1 MFNETRSAVS
11 CSIVLEL
18 LKGPASTPRT
28 PGIAFARS
36 STTFFASASSP
47 HTKTSQSTCLD
58 MSFNN
63 SALTLLKA
71 ETNLEPLGRNLEVNS
86 PADPSQ
92 TPTVRV
98 GEPPTA
104 VSSGTV
110 TLTIICP
117 GLMEDFS
124 DLIVS
129 GSATKGTVTTRMSA
143 FDATSGLTRPY
154 TRELLPIVVW
164 ILLAA
169 AFALSAS
176 LDPIMTS

>member
-1 MFNETRSAVS
+1 MFKETRSAVN

-18 LKGPASTPRT
+18 LRGPASTPRT
-28 PGIAFARS
+28 PGIALARS

-47 HTKTSQSTCLD
+47 HTRTSQSTCLEI
-58 MSFNN
+58 SFNS
-63 SALTLLKA
+63 SALTLLNA
-71 ETNLEPLGRNLEVNS
+71 ETSLAPFGRNLEANS

-117 GLMEDFS
+117 GLMEDFN

-129 GSATKGTVTTRMSA
+129 GSAAKGTVTTRMSA
-143 FDATSGLTRPY
+143 FDATSGLPRPY
-154 TRELLPIVVW
+154 NRELTPQVDW
-164 ILLAA
+164 MFLAA
-169 AFALSAS
+169 DWALS
-176 LDPIMTS
+176 

>member
-18 LKGPASTPRT
+18 LRGPASTPWT
-28 PGIAFARS
+28 PGIALAS
-36 STTFFASASSP
+36 SRTTFFASASSP
-47 HTKTSQSTCLD
+47 QTRTSQSTCLD
-58 MSFNN
+58 MSFNI
-63 SALTLLKA
+63 SALTLLNA
-71 ETNLEPLGRNLEVNS
+71 ETNLAPLGRNLEANS

-110 TLTIICP
+110 TLTIIWP
-117 GLMEDFS
+117 GLMEGFS

-129 GSATKGTVTTRMSA
+129 GSAAKGTVTTRISA
-143 FDATSGLTRPY
+143 FDATSELTRP
-154 TRELLPIVVW
+154 
-164 ILLAA
+164 
-169 AFALSAS
+169 
-176 LDPIMTS
+176 